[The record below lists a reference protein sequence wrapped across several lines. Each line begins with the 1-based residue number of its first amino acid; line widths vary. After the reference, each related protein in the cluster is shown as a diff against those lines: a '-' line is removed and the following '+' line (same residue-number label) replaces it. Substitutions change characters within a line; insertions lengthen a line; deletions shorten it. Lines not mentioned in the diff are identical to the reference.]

1 MTRCMQRRTRAARAD
16 RLEITRWLSDGVA
29 RGALLA
35 ACLAAAGARPVPLAA
50 QTQVAISGH
59 AARNFGLPDAPYLY
73 GASLATY
80 TGIVGLRL
88 GGALGELRDVER
100 ADGDTHLELGAWAA
114 DIDFVFAPAQSRAVR
129 AALGGLGPY
138 AFVGIG
144 TQGVRR
150 EVLGARESGP
160 VWSLGAGLTQPLL
173 GALYLDAEGRYR
185 VPIVNDSVQPSAGFT
200 RAWEYRLGLSLRFG
214 GRRRTHG
221 DDWDHAGE
229 P

>member
-1 MTRCMQRRTRAARAD
+1 V
-16 RLEITRWLSDGVA
+16 VA
-29 RGALLA
+29 LALA
-35 ACLAAAGARPVPLAA
+35 ASATPARLAA
-50 QTQVAISGH
+50 QTQVALSAH

-73 GASLATY
+73 GGSLATY
-80 TGIVGLRL
+80 TGLVGLRL
-88 GGALGELRDVER
+88 GGALGQLRDVR
-100 ADGDTHLELGAWAA
+100 RSDGDTRLELGAWAA
-114 DIDFVFAPAQSRAVR
+114 DVDLLLAPAQSRAIR

-138 AFVGIG
+138 GFVGIG

-160 VWSLGAGLTQPLL
+160 VWSFGAGLAQPLL

-185 VPIVNDSVQPSAGFT
+185 IPIVNDGVQPPAGFT

-214 GRRRTHG
+214 GGRKRG
-221 DDWDHAGE
+221 DEWDHARD